1 MTSHDPNFLSDF
13 QCLQAEELDQRRG
26 FAALE
31 QFGEV
36 TRWHGQLIC
45 QLFHLLDK
53 MHHVCMPRSHFET
66 DLSPC
71 LSMSLHVSC
80 SSSLRV
86 DSWHFTKLLKPQQ
99 VASQSQLSTSTCSA
113 CSESFCRCG
122 HSCGHGRLD
131 HNCHSW
137 IWTLSQKMTKEF
149 LLISRNWN
157 QDEAVWSCMKLA
169 ETISTRL
176 CRTAALNFWRYH
188 LRSDAGRM
196 SIWRSPDLDW
206 LHPSRLIRPQ
216 SGRSK
221 TEL

>member
-1 MTSHDPNFLSDF
+1 MVPTKYGNPLLNHAFVWVCLISLVPHKAAAEVSERIHWWTGRSLSRWV
-13 QCLQAEELDQRRG
+13 AE
-26 FAALE
+26 
-31 QFGEV
+31 
-36 TRWHGQLIC
+36 
-45 QLFHLLDK
+45 
-53 MHHVCMPRSHFET
+53 S
-66 DLSPC
+66 LS

-137 IWTLSQKMTKEF
+137 IWTLSQKMSKEF